1 MWIIHECGL
10 YTSFYGIIIIVVVV
24 VVVVVDDIKAATI
37 ILGLLDGTQSHSM
50 GRTTTKSNSFS

>member
-1 MWIIHECGL
+1 M
-10 YTSFYGIIIIVVVV
+10 IIIIIIVVVVVV

>member
-1 MWIIHECGL
+1 M
-10 YTSFYGIIIIVVVV
+10 IIIIIIIII

>member
-1 MWIIHECGL
+1 MII
-10 YTSFYGIIIIVVVV
+10 IIIVIIVVVV
-24 VVVVVDDIKAATI
+24 DDDIKAATI